1 MSTKP
6 DSIPFYRLRLDK
18 YFVLLLWCFA
28 LAVFNLAHAD
38 ALNLGSHQPKGES
51 MQSAF
56 QLTQTEKQWLAAHP
70 RIIVGHMRDWA
81 PFSFLSTNG
90 HSIGISVDYVKALNK
105 RLNNVLVLEPGNW
118 ADLYES
124 LKHKRLDAILDIT
137 AKPEREAFFNFTV
150 PYLDIPHVIVTRKEH
165 SYLDSVVA
173 LSGKTVALEKGF
185 GNVEYFKRNYPK
197 VLIREYPN
205 THQALEAVSRGDVE
219 AYAGNRSVAVY
230 LMRQK
235 VMSNLKVNRILNK
248 KGSILSIGVRKD
260 WPILRD
266 LLNRALADIT
276 QMEIQQIHQNWLE
289 RYYDSEIALTPA
301 ERLWLERHPVI
312 RIAYD
317 EAFSPYSFRGH
328 DQKFIGVSIDIVQE
342 LAKRLGV
349 EFSVY
354 PNGNW
359 SELFKA
365 AKKGDV
371 DVIATLEERPERMM
385 DFNFSQPYVS
395 LSQYMV
401 TRKSEIQAFQ
411 QPSSLTGKKVALV
424 RDYSTA
430 ARALQEVKDIQPL
443 FVANLQEAF
452 YAVSSG
458 QADATIAD
466 AGMAQHLLAQT
477 GLQNLG
483 LAGLYSTDKS
493 LQRFGVRKDWPE
505 LTSILNKALNSL
517 SYRDYLSI
525 YAKWQIQEHV
535 DTLDEMRPFKDRL
548 SKQEKAWL
556 AEHPVVRL
564 GSDYAWPPFAKV
576 SQDGSYKGIVADYMK
591 LVEARLGIK
600 FESSPILPWPDIVDR
615 VSTQR
620 LDVLD
625 AAQATRERQ
634 ESILF
639 TEPYITQAIVIVTRD
654 NVGYVNGLSALAGKT
669 VSYEHGYEPFEHVLS
684 PHPEIKPKTY
694 ENSLQA
700 LRAVSNGE
708 VFAYL
713 GNIATVSYLMRN
725 QAITNVKV
733 SGQLEQHFELSVGV
747 RNDWPLLL
755 SALQKALDSVSL
767 EEKDAIYQ
775 KWVKV
780 KVDPGLDGWEIVQY
794 LAIAVG
800 IVLLFLVWNLL
811 LKRKVR
817 AVTEQ
822 LQYRSYYD
830 AMTGLPNR
838 YLIQD
843 RLSQLIKEA
852 RREDEYV
859 AVLTIG
865 LDNLTKINSSLGFAE
880 GDQFIIEFSK
890 RIQSSVR
897 TGDTVGRFDGDT
909 FIVLM
914 GGLKSPREMD
924 REAETLLNQFR
935 QAYMVNGRELNVTA
949 SVGIALY
956 PTDAAEVQTMLHY
969 SGAALQFAK
978 KNGKNNF
985 SFYTRAM
992 NEVVNRKLQLDEAMS
1007 GALERGE
1014 FQPHYQPKVVIK
1026 TGEICGFEILLRWH
1040 HPELGWVSPDEFIPV
1055 AEENGLILPI
1065 GEFVLQEALRQ
1076 IALWKSEFG
1085 TNLSMAVNL
1094 SPVQLRESDL
1104 VNKVETMLRFSGVEA
1119 KFLELEIT
1127 EGVLVDECQSVQTS
1141 LNALKALG
1149 LNVSM
1154 DDFGTG
1160 YSSLSYLRKY
1170 PFDIIKIDRE
1180 FIMDLEVV
1188 QNNEELVI
1196 ATIAMA
1202 HSLGLQVVAEGVET
1216 AQQLA
1221 FLDAHDCDIAQGYYF
1236 SKPIPADQI
1245 AQLFN

>member
-1 MSTKP
+1 M
-6 DSIPFYRLRLDK
+6 D
-18 YFVLLLWCFA
+18 
-28 LAVFNLAHAD
+28 
-38 ALNLGSHQPKGES
+38 SHQPKGEPI
-51 MQSAF
+51 QSGF
-56 QLTQTEKQWLAAHP
+56 QLSQTEKQWLAAHP
-70 RIIVGHMRDWA
+70 RISVGHMRDWA
-81 PFSFLSTNG
+81 PFSFVNQNG
-90 HSIGISVDYVKALNK
+90 VSSGISVDYVKALNK
-105 RLNNVLVLEPGNW
+105 RLHGALVLEPGNW
-118 ADLYES
+118 ANLYES
-124 LKHKRLDAILDIT
+124 VKRKRVDVILDIT
-137 AKPEREAFFNFTV
+137 AKPEREAFFHFTV
-150 PYLDIPHVIVTRKEH
+150 PYLDIPHVFVTRKDH
-165 SYLDSVVA
+165 SSLDNVDA
-173 LSGKTVALEKGF
+173 MSGKTVALEKGF

-197 VLIREYPN
+197 ILIREYPN

-219 AYAGNRSVAVY
+219 AYAGNRSAAVY

-235 VMSNLKVNRILNK
+235 VMNNLKVNGVLNK

-260 WPILRD
+260 WPILREI
-266 LLNRALADIT
+266 LNRALADMT

-301 ERLWLERHPVI
+301 ERLWLEKHPVI
-312 RIAYD
+312 HIAYD
-317 EAFSPYSFRGH
+317 EAFVPYSYRGH
-328 DQKFIGVSIDIVQE
+328 DQKFVGVSIDIVKE
-342 LAKRLGV
+342 LGKRLGV

-354 PNGNW
+354 PSGNW

-371 DVIATLEERPERMM
+371 DVIATLEERPERMK

-411 QPSSLTGKKVALV
+411 QPSALTGKRVALV

-430 ARALQEVKDIQPL
+430 VRALQEVKEIQPL
-443 FVANLQEAF
+443 FVENLQQAF
-452 YAVSSG
+452 YAVSTG

-466 AGMAQHLLAQT
+466 AGMAQHLFAQT

-483 LAGLYSTDKS
+483 LAGLYSADKS

-505 LTSILNKALNSL
+505 LSSILDKALNSL

-556 AEHPVVRL
+556 AEHPIVRL
-564 GSDYAWPPFAKV
+564 GSDYAWPPFAQV
-576 SQDGSYKGIVADYMK
+576 TQDGSYKGIVADYMK

-600 FESSPILPWPDIVDR
+600 FESSPILPWLDIVNS
-615 VSTQR
+615 VSAKR

-625 AAQATRERQ
+625 AAQATKERQ

-639 TEPYITQAIVIVTRD
+639 TEPYITQPIVIVTRD

-669 VSYEHGYEPFEHVLS
+669 VAYEHGYEPFEHVLS
-684 PHPEIKPKTY
+684 LHPEIKQQTFA
-694 ENSLQA
+694 NSLQA

-755 SALQKALDSVSL
+755 SALQKALDSVTL

-780 KVDPGLDGWEIVQY
+780 KVDSGLGGWEIVQY

-800 IVLLFLVWNLL
+800 IVLLFLVWNVS

-822 LQYRSYYD
+822 LQYRSYHD
-830 AMTGLPNR
+830 AMTDLPNR

-852 RREDEYV
+852 QREDEYV

-935 QAYMVNGRELNVTA
+935 MAYMVNGRELNVTA

-956 PTDAAEVQTMLHY
+956 PTDGVEVQTMLHY
-969 SGAALQFAK
+969 SGAALQYAK

-1014 FQPHYQPKVVIK
+1014 FQPHYQPKVIIK

-1188 QNNEELVI
+1188 QNNKELVI

-1221 FLDAHDCDIAQGYYF
+1221 FLDVHNCDIAQGYYF
-1236 SKPIPADQI
+1236 SKPIPANQVGK
-1245 AQLFN
+1245 LFN